1 MLRPTIFM
9 TIAAM
14 LVLAIGMMRGEQSIL
29 SYLRLKKSHDI
40 LHSAVSKL
48 VTENA
53 SMKAEIEKIEGSPRY
68 AQKILRGK
76 YHVTKPGETI
86 IFFAD

>member
-1 MLRPTIFM
+1 MLRPAIFM

-14 LVLAIGMMRGEQSIL
+14 LVLGIGIMRGEQSIL
-29 SYLRLKKSHDI
+29 SYFRLKKSHDI
-40 LHSAVSKL
+40 LQTAVSNL
-48 VTENA
+48 TMENA
-53 SMKAEIEKIEGSPRY
+53 AMKAEIEKIENSPRY